1 MTVLFLPSAQVD
13 FEHIYDFIAEDNPAK
28 AQEFIALLKKQC
40 LVLEENP
47 RMGRSR
53 PEIRDDLRGLSVPPY
68 IIFYRIVGDTVEVV
82 NVIHGS
88 RDLEALF

>member
-13 FEHIYDFIAEDNPAK
+13 FEHIHDFIAEDNPAK

-40 LVLEENP
+40 LALGENP

-68 IIFYRIVGDTVEVV
+68 IIFYRIDKVKTHDNGCCMM
-82 NVIHGS
+82 IIIIY
-88 RDLEALF
+88 LE